1 MRISFPGRELSGLGV
16 EERAGINATFG
27 EISKSD
33 EELSKGPRR
42 IERAPQHGCP
52 TSVHAGTNLA
62 LSTIR
67 KVITIGNVCSILGE
81 GVLVMYLLSPLSTIR
96 ANDHAQ
102 EDIPP
107 RYRSEPRRV
116 RYNWG

>member
-1 MRISFPGRELSGLGV
+1 MYYEHEDMRNPFPGRELSGLGV
-16 EERAGINATFG
+16 EERAGINAMFG
-27 EISKSD
+27 QICKSD

-42 IERAPQHGCP
+42 IERAPQYGCS
-52 TSVHAGTNLA
+52 TSVQAGTNVT

-81 GVLVMYLLSPLSTIR
+81 GVLVMYLVGPLSTIR

-107 RYRSEPRRV
+107 RYRPEPR
-116 RYNWG
+116 